1 LEIERLK
8 KQGYNNKTIAEKLDV
23 SDSYVSELLT
33 LRNSGEERLLDAALR
48 GKVPLGVAT
57 EIAKAETIEAQRG
70 LLKAY
75 EDKQLNQA
83 SIRIVRKIIE
93 QRRFLGKSKKNDAA
107 LKRGQ
112 TTAEGLVSAYKRQVQ
127 RQKLLIKKAKI
138 CEAKLVFVA
147 NALKQ
152 LVADENFTN
161 LLRAEDLETM
171 PDYLATRLKAI
182 PA

>member
-1 LEIERLK
+1 M
-8 KQGYNNKTIAEKLDV
+8 
-23 SDSYVSELLT
+23 
-33 LRNSGEERLLDAALR
+33 
-48 GKVPLGVAT
+48 
-57 EIAKAETIEAQRG
+57 
-70 LLKAY
+70 
-75 EDKQLNQA
+75 
-83 SIRIVRKIIE
+83 
-93 QRRFLGKSKKNDAA
+93 
-107 LKRGQ
+107 
-112 TTAEGLVSAYKRQVQ
+112 SAYKRQVQ